1 MEIWS
6 LLADPIV
13 PPIKA
18 GYEQT
23 GACSRRRCDS
33 PDWLIMIWIML
44 SENFHRTFPAD
55 DVDQVSSRVIKDVVS
70 DTNRG

>member
-1 MEIWS
+1 MESWPR
-6 LLADPIV
+6 LADPFV
-13 PPIKA
+13 PSIKA

-23 GACSRRRCDS
+23 GTYSRRGCDS
-33 PDWLIMIWIML
+33 PDLLIMIYIIL